1 MILGGSSATS
11 FAKAS
16 TVNVLPEVE
25 HMVYLVAIVPEVG
38 PGYRWNQPQGGREL
52 T

>member
-1 MILGGSSATS
+1 MKAILLPEL
-11 FAKAS
+11 